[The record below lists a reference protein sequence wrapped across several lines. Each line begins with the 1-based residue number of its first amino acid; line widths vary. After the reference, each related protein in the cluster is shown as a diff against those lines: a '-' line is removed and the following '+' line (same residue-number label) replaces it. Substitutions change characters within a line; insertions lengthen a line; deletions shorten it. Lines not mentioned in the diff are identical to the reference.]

1 MNDSRMNKSYE
12 TNNRRKIFL
21 WVALTPVLL
30 LVGLLSFS
38 IYIFKD
44 NSLDGANQIALILAS
59 AVAVVIAFYYGHS
72 WKDIQDGIVQSI
84 SSAMGAMLILL
95 LIGSLSGTWLISGIV
110 PTMIYYGLEI
120 LNPSF
125 FPIAACIICAMT
137 SIATGSSWTTSATIG
152 IALIGV
158 GKALGVP
165 EGMAAGAIISGA
177 YFGDKMSPLSDT
189 TNLAPAVTGTDL
201 FTHIRYMTYTTVPSI
216 TIALAIFLFLGFGID
231 DAMLSPDI
239 VEMQQAIA
247 GRFNVSGW
255 LFLVPIAV
263 VVMVIKRV
271 PALPAIFVGALLG
284 AVFAMIFQPEI
295 VETVGKSAG
304 LTGSY
309 TVLASL
315 MIAFFGNVA
324 IVTEHELANDL
335 LSSGGMKGMLK
346 TVWLILS
353 AMIFGGVME
362 VSGMLQRIADA
373 IMSIVRSTAS
383 LIASTVATCCFI
395 NVTAPDQYLSIAIP
409 GRMYARIYKD
419 RGLAPQN
426 LSRTLE
432 DSATVTSVLVP
443 WNTCGAFHA
452 GVLGV
457 ATLTYLPY
465 CFFNILSPFMTMIF
479 AYFAIRIAWLKVRGE
494 KGAALGSQR
503 VDSVV

>member
-1 MNDSRMNKSYE
+1 MDSSRE
-12 TNNRRKIFL
+12 IPL
-21 WVALTPVLL
+21 WVALLPILL
-30 LVGLLSFS
+30 LICLLAFS

-44 NSLDGANQIALILAS
+44 SSLDGANQIALILAS
-59 AVAVVIAFYYGHS
+59 AVAAVIAFYYGFS
-72 WKDIQDGIVQSI
+72 WDAIQEGVVRSI

-110 PTMIYYGLEI
+110 PVMIYYGLEI
-120 LNPSF
+120 LSPSF
-125 FPIAACIICAMT
+125 FLIAACVACAMT

-201 FTHIRYMTYTTVPSI
+201 FTHIRYMTFTTVPSI
-216 TIALAIFLFLGFGID
+216 SIAMVIFLFLGFGID
-231 DAMLSPDI
+231 GTVLSSD
-239 VEMQQAIA
+239 VTEMQRAIA
-247 GRFNVSGW
+247 ARFNVTGW
-255 LFLVPIAV
+255 LFLVPLAV
-263 VVMVIKRV
+263 VIMVIKRI

-284 AVFAMIFQPEI
+284 AVAALIFQPEI
-295 VETVGKSAG
+295 VASVAVNAG
-304 LTGSY
+304 LTGPNNA
-309 TVLASL
+309 LASL
-315 MIAFFGNVA
+315 MIAFFGDVKV
-324 IVTEHELANDL
+324 VTEHELANEL

-362 VSGMLQRIADA
+362 VTGMLQRIADA
-373 IMSIVRSTAS
+373 IMSLAHSTAS
-383 LIASTVATCCFI
+383 LVASTVATCCFTNI
-395 NVTAPDQYLSIAIP
+395 AAPDQYLSIAVP
-409 GRMYARIYKD
+409 GRMYAKIYRD

-432 DSATVTSVLVP
+432 DSATVTSVLIP

-465 CFFNILSPFMTMIF
+465 CFFNIISPFMTMFF
-479 AYFAIRIAWLKVRGE
+479 AYFAIRIVRLTLQEKSALKDRHLQST
-494 KGAALGSQR
+494 A
-503 VDSVV
+503 